1 MLGPEY
7 YRQRAQLCRDMAMQM
22 SDNQTAAW
30 LRAMSRNYDAEAD
43 CLEQHQPLVDGTN
56 SH

>member
-22 SDNQTAAW
+22 SDQQSAAW
-30 LRAMSRNYDAEAD
+30 LRAISRNYDAEAD
-43 CLEQHQPLVDGTN
+43 CLEEHQLLVDGTN